1 MTETDAFA
9 RLAAA
14 YAAAWNSGSAEAV
27 ASFYA
32 DAGEIV
38 INGDGR
44 WVGRDRV
51 REMVAGFFANVPDM
65 VLRCDGS
72 RHAGAQAVFLWTFTG
87 HDATSGKPLTVH
99 GWEEWRL
106 DCDLKVVASRGWYD
120 AADYARQAGLGG
132 PDGSAG

>member
-1 MTETDAFA
+1 MRITPPGQEAENDRNGCLRAA
-9 RLAAA
+9 GRRLCC
-14 YAAAWNSGSAEAV
+14 GVELRLAEAV

-87 HDATSGKPLTVH
+87 HDATSGKPLTV
-99 GWEEWRL
+99 
-106 DCDLKVVASRGWYD
+106 
-120 AADYARQAGLGG
+120 Q
-132 PDGSAG
+132 DGRSGALTAI